1 MQRVLNSTLTYGS
14 VSAAPTAQ
22 NSPPELHFCFMNYLI
37 QPSLVGSL
45 TEKNGY
51 NLTYPTTC
59 TTYIFS
65 NLLLG
70 NVSSMES
77 ESALQ
82 LSKMKL
88 MSKEFDMGLT
98 LAGISLMFVLCQ
110 SIKLVV
116 DIYELMVCDHF
127 KIAKEGYDPKCHNPI
142 KIDIIASFGNLF
154 VCINSAANFLLYMVK
169 GEKFRDAFCQTYF
182 SCKSSNILPNHSTN
196 LTMTSRTN
204 SISIRKNYSTKNEIN

>member
-1 MQRVLNSTLTYGS
+1 MLAY
-14 VSAAPTAQ
+14 
-22 NSPPELHFCFMNYLI
+22 FFMLKYSKIL
-37 QPSLVGSL
+37 
-45 TEKNGY
+45 
-51 NLTYPTTC
+51 
-59 TTYIFS
+59 S

-77 ESALQ
+77 ESVLQ

-127 KIAKEGYDPKCHNPI
+127 KIAKEGHDPKCHNPI

-182 SCKSSNILPNHSTN
+182 FCKSSNVLPNHST
-196 LTMTSRTN
+196 MMSRMNSSVNN

>member
-1 MQRVLNSTLTYGS
+1 MNIYKDWKVKLE
-14 VSAAPTAQ
+14 SAYSCMLKYSRITV
-22 NSPPELHFCFMNYLI
+22 CM
-37 QPSLVGSL
+37 
-45 TEKNGY
+45 NGY
-51 NLTYPTTC
+51 NLYLVKS
-59 TTYIFS
+59 F
-65 NLLLG
+65 LG
-70 NVSSMES
+70 NVTSTEDES
-77 ESALQ
+77 VLQ

-110 SIKLVV
+110 SVKLVV

-182 SCKSSNILPNHSTN
+182 SCKSSNILPNHSAN

-204 SISIRKNYSTKNEIN
+204 SISIRKNYSIKNEIN

>member
-1 MQRVLNSTLTYGS
+1 MAT
-14 VSAAPTAQ
+14 
-22 NSPPELHFCFMNYLI
+22 I
-37 QPSLVGSL
+37 
-45 TEKNGY
+45 
-51 NLTYPTTC
+51 
-59 TTYIFS
+59 YILS
-65 NLLLG
+65 NLFLG
-70 NVSSMES
+70 NVTSTEDES
-77 ESALQ
+77 VLQ

-127 KIAKEGYDPKCHNPI
+127 KIAKEGHDPKCHNPI

-182 SCKSSNILPNHSTN
+182 SCKPSNVLPNHSTN

>member
-1 MQRVLNSTLTYGS
+1 MLKYSKIL
-14 VSAAPTAQ
+14 
-22 NSPPELHFCFMNYLI
+22 
-37 QPSLVGSL
+37 
-45 TEKNGY
+45 
-51 NLTYPTTC
+51 
-59 TTYIFS
+59 S

-77 ESALQ
+77 ESVLQ

-127 KIAKEGYDPKCHNPI
+127 KIAKEGHDPKCHNPI

-182 SCKSSNILPNHSTN
+182 FCKSSNVLPNHST
-196 LTMTSRTN
+196 MMSRMNSSVNN